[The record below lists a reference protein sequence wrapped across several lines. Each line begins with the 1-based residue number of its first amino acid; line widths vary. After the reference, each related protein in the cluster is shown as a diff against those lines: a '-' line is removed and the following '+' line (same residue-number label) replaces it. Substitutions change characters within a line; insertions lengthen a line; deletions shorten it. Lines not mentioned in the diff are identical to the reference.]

1 THWKTGR
8 KIATFNGTVGT
19 PFSYDAN
26 DPNDADQ
33 TALFDMLS
41 TNAQEA
47 QKMVAYLRGDS
58 SHEVKN
64 GGTYRNRDFK
74 INELT
79 TRDTK
84 LGDIVHSAPVFHSYE
99 HSGTTYKMIYAGAN
113 DGMLHAFNADTGE
126 EVFAYVPRLVFSHLK
141 NLTEPGYDHEFFV
154 DMTPYVTSVIKDGAP
169 RAYLTGSL
177 GKGGKGVYC
186 LDVTHPLGISS
197 EAELADKVLWEYP
210 KNDLKI
216 TAATNDSPIVV
227 TTSTSHGLTTGDFVE
242 IAGVEGNTAANGL
255 HKITVQSTTTFSLLN
270 ADGTPTTGTGEYTG
284 GGTLCPDPDLG
295 YTYSRA
301 FTVNSSLQDGNG
313 NHRWVTIFGNGYNSA
328 NRNAVLYV
336 LDAHTGELLKKI
348 DTGFGAS
355 NGDACNGLSTPVL
368 VDVDN
373 DALVDYAYA
382 GDLRGNLWKFDLTS
396 SNIGDWDVAY
406 NTEADRSGTPMP
418 LFTARDAD
426 GIGQPITAMPDAMRP
441 LDPEQPG
448 YIVVFG
454 TGRYL
459 GSRDFSNTQVQTI
472 YGIWDFGDDADATE
486 YLGTF
491 NRDSA
496 NKLSNLST
504 YSSLAQQ
511 TKLLDANLGGQLLRV
526 LTDNPVNYLWEADET
541 DGQANPSTTEAN
553 HVGWYFDLPDTKER
567 VVRDVLIRSG
577 KAIVIS
583 IIPNTNPCG
592 AGGSSWL
599 YEINAN
605 TGGRLDAPQF
615 DINNDN
621 VIDENDLIKIENPNW
636 TEGDD
641 PTDRYTYLAPTGI
654 WYPTMAF
661 TPTIMGIGDK
671 EEIKL
676 MSTAAGSIIDLI
688 ETGEERGMV
697 YWRQI
702 D

>member
-1 THWKTGR
+1 
-8 KIATFNGTVGT
+8 
-19 PFSYDAN
+19 
-26 DPNDADQ
+26 
-33 TALFDMLS
+33 M
-41 TNAQEA
+41 
-47 QKMVAYLRGDS
+47 
-58 SHEVKN
+58 
-64 GGTYRNRDFK
+64 
-74 INELT
+74 
-79 TRDTK
+79 
-84 LGDIVHSAPVFHSYE
+84 
-99 HSGTTYKMIYAGAN
+99 
-113 DGMLHAFNADTGE
+113 
-126 EVFAYVPRLVFSHLK
+126 
-141 NLTEPGYDHEFFV
+141 
-154 DMTPYVTSVIKDGAP
+154 TSVIKDGAP

-197 EAELADKVLWEYP
+197 EDELADKVLWEYP
-210 KNDLKI
+210 KNDLKV
-216 TAATNDSPIVV
+216 TGATNDSPVVV
-227 TTSTSHGLTTGDFVE
+227 TTSTNHGLTTDDFVE
-242 IAGVEGNTAANGL
+242 IAGVEGNTSANGL
-255 HKITVQSTTTFSLLN
+255 HKITVLTDTTFSLQD
-270 ADGTPTTGTGEYTG
+270 AESGTDTIGNGAYTG

-382 GDLRGNLWKFDLTS
+382 GDLNGNLWKFDLTS
-396 SNIGDWDVAY
+396 SNIGEWDVAY

-418 LFTARDAD
+418 LFTAKDAS
-426 GIGQPITAMPDAMRP
+426 GNVQPQPITAMPDAMRP

-491 NRDSA
+491 NRGSD
-496 NKLSNLST
+496 NKLSNLSA

-541 DGQANPSTTEAN
+541 NGQEGNPSTTEAN

-583 IIPNTNPCG
+583 TIPNTNPCA